1 MVRDM
6 KRDPILPLNGLF
18 LQIGEEGADGT
29 SLSMWS
35 GRQFMCHKWEQ
46 FVVFYYSAGGGE
58 ELLIWGPVSDSW
70 DCYF

>member
-29 SLSMWS
+29 SLSVWS
-35 GRQFMCHKWEQ
+35 GRQFMCHKWE
-46 FVVFYYSAGGGE
+46 
-58 ELLIWGPVSDSW
+58 
-70 DCYF
+70 